1 MLKGIGFR
9 VISIGRAPCCYPM
22 LIEVL
27 CVCHGRQPSRR
38 ESSCEQNVAC
48 EAEGVCD
55 RRRAWRQ
62 RFHLGLTTRGHF
74 IRCEER
80 MDYRGSKVS
89 LRCFQASRE
98 IRSMEK
104 RSDVRTYHPEPC
116 MRPISFSLGVS
127 MECLAGSRTKSL
139 WTCIASS
146 RAS

>member
-9 VISIGRAPCCYPM
+9 VLSVGRAPCCYPM

-27 CVCHGRQPSRR
+27 CVCHGSQPRRR

-48 EAEGVCD
+48 EAEGVFD

-80 MDYRGSKVS
+80 MIIAEVKCPCV
-89 LRCFQASRE
+89 ASRL
-98 IRSMEK
+98 RGRCDPWK
-104 RSDVRTYHPEPC
+104 RDPMCGRT
-116 MRPISFSLGVS
+116 IL
-127 MECLAGSRTKSL
+127 
-139 WTCIASS
+139 
-146 RAS
+146 